1 MDINISIPWKD
12 GDGTIFIQ
20 GDYSTITI
28 TSLDRNSPTGKQRLI
43 FTTISGRDDEDFTI
57 LDVWY
62 TNGLI
67 EVTDDEGNQIYDDEG
82 NIIYTNYYHPDNL
95 ELTSIS
101 ENGTIKLTEDGTLQN
116 INV

>member
-12 GDGTIFIQ
+12 GDGIISIK
-20 GDYSTITI
+20 GNSEIITI
-28 TSLDRNSPTGKQRLI
+28 SSQNRNNPTGKQRLI
-43 FTTISGRDDEDFTI
+43 FTTVSGREDEDFTI

-67 EVTDDEGNQIYDDEG
+67 EVTDDEENQIYDDEE
-82 NIIYTNYYHPDNL
+82 NIIYTNYYHSDNL
-95 ELTSIS
+95 QLNSIS
-101 ENGTIKLTEDGTLQN
+101 EDGTIKLTEDGTLQS

>member
-43 FTTISGRDDEDFTI
+43 FTTVSGREDEDFTI
-57 LDVWY
+57 LDIWY
-62 TNGLI
+62 TNNTL
-67 EVTDDEGNQIYDDEG
+67 EVTGNFQV
-82 NIIYTNYYHPDNL
+82 NRF
-95 ELTSIS
+95 S
-101 ENGTIKLTEDGTLQN
+101 EDGTIRLSEDETLRLVEN
-116 INV
+116 EIL

>member
-12 GDGTIFIQ
+12 GDGTISIQ
-20 GDYSTITI
+20 GDYNTITI

-43 FTTISGRDDEDFTI
+43 FTTVSGKEDEDFTI

-67 EVTDDEGNQIYDDEG
+67 EVTDDEGNQIYDDEK

-95 ELTSIS
+95 QLTSIS
-101 ENGTIKLTEDGTLQN
+101 ENGTIKLAENGTLQN
-116 INV
+116 INI

>member
-12 GDGTIFIQ
+12 GDGTISIQ

-43 FTTISGRDDEDFTI
+43 FTTVSGREDEDFTI

-62 TNGLI
+62 TNNTL
-67 EVTDDEGNQIYDDEG
+67 EVT
-82 NIIYTNYYHPDNL
+82 
-95 ELTSIS
+95 
-101 ENGTIKLTEDGTLQN
+101 GTFQVNRFSEDGTIRLSEDETLRLVEN
-116 INV
+116 EIL

>member
-12 GDGTIFIQ
+12 GDGTISIQ

-43 FTTISGRDDEDFTI
+43 FTTVSGREDEDFTI

-62 TNGLI
+62 TNNTL
-67 EVTDDEGNQIYDDEG
+67 EVTGNFQV
-82 NIIYTNYYHPDNL
+82 NRF
-95 ELTSIS
+95 S
-101 ENGTIKLTEDGTLQN
+101 EDGTIRLSEDETLRLVEN
-116 INV
+116 EIL

>member
-12 GDGTIFIQ
+12 GDGTISIQ

-43 FTTISGRDDEDFTI
+43 FTTVSSRGYEDFTI

-67 EVTDDEGNQIYDDEG
+67 EVTGNFQV
-82 NIIYTNYYHPDNL
+82 NRF
-95 ELTSIS
+95 S
-101 ENGTIKLTEDGTLQN
+101 EDGTIRLSEDETLRLVEN
-116 INV
+116 EIL